1 MGADKNI
8 SNLLNERVKE
18 LNCLYKISKIFQ
30 DYESPLEEILRK
42 IVETIPQG
50 WQHPEKLRAF
60 IILEESIFGKENT
73 TENIVEAST
82 NILINGKVRGK
93 IVVYYNDKDQL
104 AFLKEEQPLLDAIGA
119 ETASYIE
126 RVEQRKKEKLM
137 VEKMRLN
144 DRLTVLGELTASI
157 AHELNTP
164 LGNILG
170 YAELLKKEEVNP
182 MKRADAQKI
191 ITSAKSA
198 REIVKKL
205 MYFSCEM
212 PHQFGLININ
222 EQIEENIGLLQ
233 KQLIDNNIK
242 LQLKLTENPPLIRLD
257 KLQFSQLLFN
267 LVLNAINAIEKNG
280 VISII
285 TTFNNNQLIIKIK
298 DNGKGMS
305 KENQSKIFQPFF
317 TTRPKGEGTGLGL
330 AVVHGIVK
338 NHKGT
343 IEVNS
348 EINKGTEFMIT
359 FPIET
364 N

>member
-1 MGADKNI
+1 MHSNENI
-8 SNLLNERVKE
+8 SQLLNERIKE

-30 DYESPLEEILRK
+30 NYNSPLKEVLDK
-42 IVETIPQG
+42 IIKTIPQG
-50 WQHPEKLRAF
+50 WQHPEELGVF
-60 IILEESIFGKENT
+60 IVLNKNIFGKQNT
-73 TENIVEAST
+73 SKTIVKANT
-82 NILINGKVRGK
+82 NIIINGKQRGK

-104 AFLKEEQPLLDAIGA
+104 AFLKEEQPLLNAIGV

-126 RVEQRKKEKLM
+126 RIEQREKEKIM
-137 VEKMRLN
+137 AEKMRLN
-144 DRLTVLGELTASI
+144 DRLAVLGELTASI

-170 YAELLKKEEVNP
+170 YAELLKKGEVNP
-182 MKRADAQKI
+182 TKKADAQKI
-191 ITSAKSA
+191 ITSAKNA

-233 KQLIDNNIK
+233 KQLIDNNVK
-242 LQLKLTENPPLIRLD
+242 LQLNLIENPPLIRLD

-267 LVLNAINAIEKNG
+267 LVLNAINAIESEGKII
-280 VISII
+280 VATSI
-285 TTFNNNQLIIKIK
+285 NNNQLIIKIK

-305 KENQSKIFQPFF
+305 KENQTKMFQPFF
-317 TTRPKGEGTGLGL
+317 TTKPKGEGTGLGL

-338 NHKGT
+338 NHLGT

-348 EINKGTEFMIT
+348 ELNKGTEFIIT
-359 FPIET
+359 FPIEI